1 MLSIINSFGLVGL
14 NGYLVKVEIDIN
26 RGLPAYEIVGLAD
39 TAIKES
45 KQRVIPALKNQGF
58 SFPIEKVV
66 INLAPADTRKEGSYY
81 DLPIA
86 VGILNATN
94 QISISKNYLKDF
106 AFIGELSLD
115 GSLRQVKGV
124 LPMLITARNLGIK
137 KVIIPLENAK
147 EASFIEGLEV
157 YAVKDIKELVLFL
170 NNETTIKT
178 VDSLSYDYIKENA
191 KVLGDF
197 SQIKGQASAKRA
209 LEISA
214 AGGHNVLLIGPPG
227 SGKTMLARAFPTIL
241 PDMTFDEAL
250 EVTKIHSI
258 AGTLDKNV
266 GILTER
272 PFRTPHHT
280 ATTVSLTGGGR
291 NAKPGEISLAHNGVL
306 FLDEM
311 PEYSRQSIE
320 SLRQSLE
327 DGTIT
332 VTRNAQTVEYPA
344 NFVLIA
350 SMNPCPCGN
359 YGSTQKQCKCSP
371 NQIHKYLSKL
381 SGPLMDR
388 IDIYASLVIY
398 YPVRCQFLIGA
409 HHGVGIY
416 SDVSAVLAYG
426 RDAGIRFQ
434 SAAEDLLAYGVADL
448 KIYRF
453 IAVEFHVFLVFQSLY
468 PEPYSCQQGEI
479 HHCVGHYVYQ
489 CQILYKSGVQ
499 QGLCNLGLFCHSA
512 EYVAETAEHQRSCH
526 DAYSSAEYCYDKECL
541 DCLAPL
547 EEYCSKQERK
557 CHAEHFIYIE
567 PWRRQLTEHLFCAV
581 LHCDVHSAQIEL
593 CICQST
599 VEVSHSLNKSDQ
611 SDSQTAAA
619 CPVEKADQ
627 CVQPEIKS
635 RPGKRRD
642 HACDKHHAE
651 HLFQPRCRKS
661 KPE

>member
-45 KQRVIPALKNQGF
+45 KQRVVPALKNQGF

-147 EASFIEGLEV
+147 EASFIEGLDV
-157 YAVKDIKELVLFL
+157 YAVKDIKELVLFF
-170 NNETTIKT
+170 NNEITIKP

-388 IDIYASLVIY
+388 IDMYIEVDSVTYEDISGEIQEESSSEIKKRVDFARAIQNNRY
-398 YPVRCQFLIGA
+398 KNQN
-409 HHGVGIY
+409 IY
-416 SDVSAVLAYG
+416 SNSKMTNSMIKKYCKLDADSNKMLQLAFDSLKLTA
-426 RDAGIRFQ
+426 R
-434 SAAEDLLAYGVADL
+434 AYNRILKVARTIADL
-448 KIYRF
+448 DGSEDI
-453 IAVEFHVFLVFQSLY
+453 
-468 PEPYSCQQGEI
+468 
-479 HHCVGHYVYQ
+479 
-489 CQILYKSGVQ
+489 
-499 QGLCNLGLFCHSA
+499 
-512 EYVAETAEHQRSCH
+512 
-526 DAYSSAEYCYDKECL
+526 
-541 DCLAPL
+541 
-547 EEYCSKQERK
+547 KQEHIFEAINYR
-557 CHAEHFIYIE
+557 
-567 PWRRQLTEHLFCAV
+567 
-581 LHCDVHSAQIEL
+581 
-593 CICQST
+593 
-599 VEVSHSLNKSDQ
+599 SLD
-611 SDSQTAAA
+611 
-619 CPVEKADQ
+619 EKYW
-627 CVQPEIKS
+627 I
-635 RPGKRRD
+635 
-642 HACDKHHAE
+642 
-651 HLFQPRCRKS
+651 
-661 KPE
+661 

>member
-45 KQRVIPALKNQGF
+45 KQRVVPALKNQGF

-66 INLAPADTRKEGSYY
+66 INLAPADTKKEGSYY

-94 QISISKNYLKDF
+94 QISISKNYLKDI

-147 EASFIEGLEV
+147 EASFIEGLDV

-170 NNETTIKT
+170 NNEISIKP

-388 IDIYASLVIY
+388 IDMYIEVDSVTYEDISGEIQEESSLEIKKRVDFARSIQNNRY
-398 YPVRCQFLIGA
+398 KDQS
-409 HHGVGIY
+409 IY
-416 SDVSAVLAYG
+416 SNSKMTNSMIKKYCKLDNDSNKMLQLAFDNLKLTA
-426 RDAGIRFQ
+426 R
-434 SAAEDLLAYGVADL
+434 AYNRILKVARTIADL
-448 KIYRF
+448 DGSEDI
-453 IAVEFHVFLVFQSLY
+453 
-468 PEPYSCQQGEI
+468 
-479 HHCVGHYVYQ
+479 
-489 CQILYKSGVQ
+489 
-499 QGLCNLGLFCHSA
+499 
-512 EYVAETAEHQRSCH
+512 
-526 DAYSSAEYCYDKECL
+526 
-541 DCLAPL
+541 
-547 EEYCSKQERK
+547 KQEHIFEAINYR
-557 CHAEHFIYIE
+557 
-567 PWRRQLTEHLFCAV
+567 
-581 LHCDVHSAQIEL
+581 
-593 CICQST
+593 
-599 VEVSHSLNKSDQ
+599 SLD
-611 SDSQTAAA
+611 
-619 CPVEKADQ
+619 EKYW
-627 CVQPEIKS
+627 I
-635 RPGKRRD
+635 
-642 HACDKHHAE
+642 
-651 HLFQPRCRKS
+651 
-661 KPE
+661 